1 MFYLVDIY
9 LSEMQLGESRC
20 WVLAIDDVYD
30 NEEDDDLWAYF
41 WAWLVRAVWQ
51 CLCILWT

>member
-1 MFYLVDIY
+1 MVDIY